1 MDTVDTITIDNAIKI
16 FTSVMCSLS
25 VTDKNVFLSYIADKW
40 KPEQIK
46 SQPFT
51 GDTMQESSECTVED
65 KQVKII
71 KMIANDIRKRVPMD
85 GTFPLEEI
93 LPPTI
98 GENSDCDKESTKHV
112 DAFLYDNRKLDELIE
127 NGEVVN
133 IYCADCLSENVR
145 QYNEVDLLLDII
157 SHSLSLS
164 AVLYIFHSI
173 LPSLQGKFVLDI
185 GSRLGP
191 VLYGVDS
198 QKMYVVTWKSVFQA
212 YVLTSAEK
220 IIGVEMNREC
230 CLLQHDIINKYNMND
245 RIEIVN
251 KRIEEC
257 PEIVQ
262 TCDVIIMNN
271 PFEFYA
277 SESVHREIW
286 KFLIAN
292 IQSGTILVTKPSI
305 ETIFKNLKI
314 GPASQWVKSYKPEK
328 TVDEFEIFGS
338 VAVESAEHED
348 IKFYERKENKE
359 NKLFG
364 NRTRTDD
371 TGVTAMMT
379 VASIELV
386 YRWSLQSG
394 QVQISSSVG
403 HQLRL
408 TYNHCIHG
416 FSQLPQPGINIRR
429 QRATMNV
436 KNVRSNSTDF

>member
-145 QYNEVDLLLDII
+145 QYNII

-191 VLYGVDS
+191 VLYG
-198 QKMYVVTWKSVFQA
+198 A

-348 IKFYERKENKE
+348 IKFYEV
-359 NKLFG
+359 L
-364 NRTRTDD
+364 
-371 TGVTAMMT
+371 
-379 VASIELV
+379 
-386 YRWSLQSG
+386 
-394 QVQISSSVG
+394 
-403 HQLRL
+403 
-408 TYNHCIHG
+408 
-416 FSQLPQPGINIRR
+416 
-429 QRATMNV
+429 
-436 KNVRSNSTDF
+436 